1 MTRSAS
7 RRVAAVLAGAT
18 MALLSQAAA
27 AQGVA
32 WVSSEKDNALTL
44 IDMDKLSVIGSVKT
58 CKRPRHL
65 RLAPGGKTLMTA
77 CGDSHQ
83 ADIIDVASRKSV
95 GKLPLGEDPEA
106 FDLSPDGKTLYVSNE
121 EDGELG

>member
-44 IDMDKLSVIGSVKT
+44 IDMDKISVIGSVKT
-58 CKRPRHL
+58 CKRPRHFPLTPDGKQL
-65 RLAPGGKTLMTA
+65 RETG
-77 CGDSHQ
+77 S
-83 ADIIDVASRKSV
+83 ASRKASV
-95 GKLPLGEDPEA
+95 YRVA
-106 FDLSPDGKTLYVSNE
+106 
-121 EDGELG
+121 